1 MEDGREKKRIKKTW
15 GLNLKYYFKT
25 YMKYIANIEDKS
37 FEVDIIETD
46 GKLIIKLDGQ
56 PVAVDFV
63 QVKPPNL
70 FSFLVDNQSFDV
82 EIVKN
87 AEGYSVN
94 FNGRRYECILE
105 DEKIQKIKDIAGFKK
120 EILHDRELKSPM
132 PGLVVAIEVEEG
144 EMVKAGQG
152 VAIVEAMKMENELK
166 AKFDGKVKKVRV
178 KPGQAVEKNEVLV
191 IFE

>member
-1 MEDGREKKRIKKTW
+1 
-15 GLNLKYYFKT
+15 
-25 YMKYIANIEDKS
+25 MKYIANIEDKS

-70 FSFLVDNQSFDV
+70 FSFLVNNQSFDV

-87 AEGYSVN
+87 AEGYWVN

-105 DEKIQKIKDIAGFKK
+105 DEKIQRIKDITGLKK
-120 EILHDRELKSPM
+120 EVLYDRELKSPM
-132 PGLVVAIEVEEG
+132 PGLVVAIEVKEG
-144 EMVKAGQG
+144 EMVKVGQG

-178 KPGQAVEKNEVLV
+178 KPGQTVEKDEVMV
-191 IFE
+191 VFE

>member
-1 MEDGREKKRIKKTW
+1 
-15 GLNLKYYFKT
+15 
-25 YMKYIANIEDKS
+25 MKYIANIEDKS

-46 GKLIIKLDGQ
+46 GKLIVRLNGQ
-56 PVAVDFV
+56 PVAVDFA

-87 AEGYSVN
+87 AEGYWVS
-94 FNGRRYECILE
+94 FKGRRYECVLE

-132 PGLVVAIEVEEG
+132 PGLVVAIEVKEG
-144 EMVKAGQG
+144 EMVRTGQG

-166 AKFDGKVKKVRV
+166 AKFDGKVKKIKV
-178 KPGQAVEKNEVLV
+178 KPG
-191 IFE
+191 

>member
-1 MEDGREKKRIKKTW
+1 
-15 GLNLKYYFKT
+15 
-25 YMKYIANIEDKS
+25 MKYIANIEDKS

>member
-1 MEDGREKKRIKKTW
+1 
-15 GLNLKYYFKT
+15 
-25 YMKYIANIEDKS
+25 MKYIANIEDKS

-87 AEGYSVN
+87 AEGYWVN

-105 DEKIQKIKDIAGFKK
+105 DEKIQKIKDIVGFKK

-144 EMVKAGQG
+144 EMVKVGQG

-178 KPGQAVEKNEVLV
+178 KPGQAVEKNEILV